1 MTIPRDVLRFEAFL
15 YSSLLIDALSAGF
28 LSAVPGDAAGDVRM
42 FVNLLSAVLI
52 AALVGLVWLAGQ
64 RRKNWARWTLAGLF
78 GLTAIL
84 FAGTMGE
91 MELTVRTVA
100 DLISLALTAVGLY
113 FGFTAEASPW
123 FEASKPS
130 G

>member
-15 YSSLLIDALSAGF
+15 YASLLIDALSAGF
-28 LSAVPGDAAGDVRM
+28 LSAIPSNATDDMRM
-42 FVNLLSAVLI
+42 FVNLLSALVI
-52 AALVGLVWLAGQ
+52 AALAWLIWLAAQ

-84 FAGTMGE
+84 FAGTIGD
-91 MELTVRTVA
+91 MELTIRSIA
-100 DLISLALTAVGLY
+100 DVISLGLTAVGLY
-113 FGFTAEASPW
+113 FGFTAEAGPW
-123 FEASKPS
+123 FETSKPA

>member
-1 MTIPRDVLRFEAFL
+1 MTVPRDVLRFEAFL

-28 LSAVPGDAAGDVRM
+28 LSAIPDDATDDMRM
-42 FVNLLSAVLI
+42 FVNLLSALVI
-52 AALVGLVWLAGQ
+52 GALVWLVWLAAR

-84 FAGTMGE
+84 FAGTIGD
-91 MELTVRTVA
+91 MELTIRAIA
-100 DLISLALTAVGLY
+100 DVVSLGLTAVGLY
-113 FGFTAEASPW
+113 FGFTAEAGPW
-123 FEASKPS
+123 FEAPNPQ

>member
-15 YSSLLIDALSAGF
+15 YASLLIDALSAGF
-28 LSAVPGDAAGDVRM
+28 LSAVPGDATGDVRM

-52 AALVGLVWLAGQ
+52 AALVWLVWLAAQ

-84 FAGTMGE
+84 FAGTIGE
-91 MELTVRTVA
+91 MELTIRSIA
-100 DLISLALTAVGLY
+100 DVISLGLTAVGLY
-113 FGFTAEASPW
+113 FGFTAEAGPW
-123 FEASKPS
+123 FATSKPA